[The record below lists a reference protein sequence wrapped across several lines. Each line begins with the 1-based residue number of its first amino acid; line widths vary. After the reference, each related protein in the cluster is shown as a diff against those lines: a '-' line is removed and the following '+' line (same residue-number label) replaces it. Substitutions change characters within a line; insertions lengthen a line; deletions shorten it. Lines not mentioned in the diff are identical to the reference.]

1 MKEKCTKN
9 YVPLLRG
16 RRKYKLFTSDLKK
29 IFKIQK
35 KVIPTPPP
43 FERISKLLPSTDIDE
58 DVEERITN

>member
-1 MKEKCTKN
+1 MKEESTKN
-9 YVPLLRG
+9 YVPLLRRG
-16 RRKYKLFTSDLKK
+16 RKYKLFTLDLKK

-43 FERISKLLPSTDIDE
+43 FERILKLLPSTDVDE